1 MTNNHPADP
10 FEAEVR
16 TAFRSRLDSLDP
28 LIPAKR
34 WHPEP
39 EVQVVAG
46 PVAARRVRS
55 GRSPSSSGL
64 VLAALAA
71 AIVLTVGLV
80 GPAFLL
86 RSTGT
91 ATGSPMASADVSG
104 RPSDAAI
111 LDAHVV
117 ASFGSDE
124 LTAAVM
130 GPDGAAYVLDATD
143 QTVYRVDLQTGAKL
157 AVYRPGLG
165 VGGTSTGSPRLLA
178 AGGQDVL
185 VLDDLNSVW
194 RWRPAEGD
202 TSGRGSLAEL
212 NIPDSVNWGSG
223 VRALGTFIINSQLG
237 MYNLYVVVPSAGQIL
252 RYSPAID
259 GSSFPTAGRA
269 NYLSVSQG
277 LSTVD
282 DMYVDGHIFLVDRG
296 KVTRSSRGQADSWAS
311 ALPAKS
317 AAELNDPY
325 FTRVAA
331 DNPNK
336 DQGTLYAYDRN
347 NRQVVAIRKADG
359 ANVGTYGASAALDDL
374 HAMFLV
380 TAGDGS
386 ESLYW
391 LNGGK
396 LLAAPIRHD
405 GGIPTAS
412 PGATG
417 GSEPNV
423 VASFGTDELGKAVLG
438 PNRASAYVIDTTV
451 NKIYRVDLETGAKVA
466 LDLSNPDQPSAPPIG
481 KPRLLGSL
489 QYLLIVDSNNRFW
502 IGPTANG
509 DKAGSLSVSQVTFD
523 APPSFSWGTGV
534 RSVCVVSGHPA
545 DDSEAGAFDY
555 YVASP
560 TGVEMIKYAPWT
572 PGQTASLHMTHGF
585 DVNQQSAPIDD
596 MYVYSQAVDP
606 LRSGIFLVQGGKI
619 SLYENGKPAPQWT
632 FPRPISSSEQAP
644 YYTLLAGD
652 DMGTLFAYDRANKQV
667 AIFSGA
673 DGSYVRAALSSPA
686 LNGLSSMFVTTGM
699 DQARTLYWIT
709 GGKLMS
715 ALISGGSAGAP

>member
-1 MTNNHPADP
+1 MTNIHAEDP

-16 TAFRSRLDSLDP
+16 AAFRSRLDSIDP
-28 LIPAKR
+28 LIPAKLR
-34 WHPEP
+34 QPEP
-39 EVQVVAG
+39 EVQIVAG

-55 GRSPSSSGL
+55 GRSPSSRGL
-64 VLAALAA
+64 ALAALAA
-71 AIVLTVGLV
+71 VIVLTAGLV

-91 ATGSPMASADVSG
+91 ATGPPVASADVSG
-104 RPSDAAI
+104 GPSDAAI

-117 ASFGSDE
+117 ASFGSDQ

-165 VGGTSTGSPRLLA
+165 AGGTSTGRPRLLA

-185 VLDDLNSVW
+185 ILDDLNSVW

-269 NYLSVSQG
+269 NYLSVSQD

-296 KVTRSSRGQADSWAS
+296 KVTRSSRGQAESWTMAS
-311 ALPAKS
+311 PAKS
-317 AAELNDPY
+317 AAEPNDPY
-325 FTRVAA
+325 YSHLAA
-331 DNPNK
+331 DDPSQ

-347 NRQVVAIRKADG
+347 NKQVVAIRKADG

-391 LNGGK
+391 LNGGT
-396 LLAAPIRHD
+396 LLAAPIRL
-405 GGIPTAS
+405 GGGTPTAS
-412 PGATG
+412 PSPTVR
-417 GSEPNV
+417 SEPSV

-466 LDLSNPDQPSAPPIG
+466 LDLSPDDPSASPIG
-481 KPRLLGSL
+481 RPRLLGSL
-489 QYLLIVDSNNRFW
+489 NYLLIVDSNNRFW
-502 IGPTANG
+502 IGPTGNG
-509 DKAGSLSVSQVTFD
+509 DKAGSLSVSQLTFD
-523 APPSFSWGTGV
+523 VPPSFSWGTGV

-632 FPRPISSSEQAP
+632 FSRPISSSEQAP

-699 DQARTLYWIT
+699 DQARMLYWIT

-715 ALISGGSAGAP
+715 ALISGGSGAGP